1 MADNSAKKPPGAG
14 AGAGEASEKLWGGR
28 FEGQTD
34 AGAERFTAS
43 IHFDR
48 ALARFDLSGS
58 TAHARM
64 LASVGLISAEDGR
77 ALVEGLA
84 EIAAQIES
92 GSFPFDPALE
102 DIHMNVESRLR
113 EIVGVDVAGRLHTG
127 RSRNDQV
134 ATDLAL
140 YLRDVSGASERGILE
155 LRGILIERAA
165 EHLDTVLP
173 GYTHLQRAQPVRL
186 AHHWLAFAEMFGRDA
201 SRQRSLRSR
210 LSGCPL
216 GSGALAG
223 STLPLDR
230 QHTAAALGFDAPAA
244 NSMDAVASR
253 DVALEFLSITA
264 ICMP

>member
-1 MADNSAKKPPGAG
+1 MADNRPKKPSEPGT
-14 AGAGEASEKLWGGR
+14 GAGEASEKLWGGR

-34 AGAERFTAS
+34 AGVERFTAS

-48 ALARFDLSGS
+48 ALARFDLRGS

-64 LASVGLISAEDGR
+64 LAAIGLISAEDER

-134 ATDLAL
+134 AT
-140 YLRDVSGASERGILE
+140 
-155 LRGILIERAA
+155 
-165 EHLDTVLP
+165 HLP
-173 GYTHLQRAQPVRL
+173 SY
-186 AHHWLAFAEMFGRDA
+186 F
-201 SRQRSLRSR
+201 
-210 LSGCPL
+210 
-216 GSGALAG
+216 
-223 STLPLDR
+223 
-230 QHTAAALGFDAPAA
+230 PAA
-244 NSMDAVASR
+244 S
-253 DVALEFLSITA
+253 
-264 ICMP
+264 